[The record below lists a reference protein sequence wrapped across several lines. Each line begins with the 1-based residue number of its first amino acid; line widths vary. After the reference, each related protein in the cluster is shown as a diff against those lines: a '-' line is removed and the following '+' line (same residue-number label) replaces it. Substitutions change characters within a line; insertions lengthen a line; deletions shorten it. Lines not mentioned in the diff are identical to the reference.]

1 MRFSCFG
8 VSVAGTFA
16 YSVWAIT
23 QGSIY
28 MSNRGSYKDAAQKVL
43 DDANDRYAAANS
55 LYLSKEQALK
65 TAQNKISDANCYI
78 NQIEDFKIRFNNFC
92 EQSKI
97 DSNLIATLN
106 QDYGLQIAHKNSE
119 VTHETRSD
127 WEIEHYDTVEQICIE
142 DKEGKKT
149 CKWETVRH
157 SRRNYYT
164 VYITTT
170 KNYGT
175 IVMGT
180 GAKQNMGCNQFD
192 HGIFVEAK
200 TWLKHTTGRIMA
212 SKTQEYETQT
222 FSSIAMVILKIDGE
236 SREINIEVDTKNNN
250 FEHIAKQ
257 ILRLI
262 AQQCQLLNNSFKTPE
277 HYVIIVNN
285 TLASIP
291 ALRKE
296 IEHTKDLKDQA
307 DAYRKGKQ
315 ELYNAANG
323 YYNKELSIWL
333 PIILVPIPIFI
344 SLLACFKEMLQTKHI
359 DTDSCCDSNEQA
371 IPIASFAPITLSFDL
386 QRTGI
391 TASAEQILAERVWN
405 STPITAVPVE
415 PSAPPIEVFHD
426 VELQSDST
434 RETGTS
440 KRLALT

>member
-1 MRFSCFG
+1 MRFSYFG
-8 VSVAGTFA
+8 LSVAGTVA

-28 MSNRGSYKDAAQKVL
+28 MSSRGSNKDAAQKVL
-43 DDANDRYAAANS
+43 DDANARYATANS
-55 LYLSKEQALK
+55 WYLSKKQALT

-78 NQIEDFKIRFNNFC
+78 NQIDDFKIRFNNFC
-92 EQSKI
+92 ESAKM
-97 DSNLIATLN
+97 DLNPTATLDK
-106 QDYGLQIAHKNSE
+106 DYGLQITHKNPE

-127 WEIEHYDTVEQICIE
+127 SEIEYYETQEEKCVT

-164 VYITTT
+164 VYIMTT

-192 HGIFVEAK
+192 HGVFVAAK
-200 TWLKHTTGRIMA
+200 TWLKHTTGRIMV

-222 FSSIAMVILKIDGE
+222 FSSTAMAALKIDGE
-236 SREINIEVDTKNNN
+236 SREINNEVDSKNNN

-257 ILRLI
+257 ILNII
-262 AQQCQLLNNSFKTPE
+262 AQQCQLLNHSFKRPE
-277 HYVIIVNN
+277 HYEIIVNN
-285 TLASIP
+285 TLAMIP
-291 ALRKE
+291 DLRKE
-296 IEHTKDLKDQA
+296 MERAKDLKDQA

-315 ELYNAANG
+315 ELYDAING

-344 SLLACFKEMLQTKHI
+344 ALLTCLKEKLQTKHI
-359 DTDSCCDSNEQA
+359 DTNSCCDSNIEDA
-371 IPIASFAPITLSFDL
+371 VPVANFAPITPNFDIY
-386 QRTGI
+386 RTVN
-391 TASAEQILAERVWN
+391 SAEQITDQTTWN
-405 STPITAVPVE
+405 STPLTAVAVE
-415 PSAPPIEVFHD
+415 SSAPSAEELQD
-426 VELQSDST
+426 VEMQNEAT
-434 RETGTS
+434 RENSSSS
-440 KRLALT
+440 KRLALS